1 MNPRAARFAV
11 AIMAALSLQGC
22 ATMRAAGPGLI
33 DCAAPMMSTLT
44 ADVLGQVG
52 GAVRG
57 DGFAGHAVLDGLL
70 AQLGPAVICAA
81 RKIALEGGAQPQAA
95 DSGPDPVRLQM
106 AERAG
111 AWLLERRFRVRG
123 AP

>member
-1 MNPRAARFAV
+1 MSPLHLRGLAVLFA
-11 AIMAALSLQGC
+11 LYLGSC

-70 AQLGPAVICAA
+70 AQLGPAVVCAA

-95 DSGPDPVRLQM
+95 DSGPDPVRLRM

>member
-1 MNPRAARFAV
+1 MSPLHLRGLAVLFACY
-11 AIMAALSLQGC
+11 LGSC

-70 AQLGPAVICAA
+70 AQLGPAVVCAA

>member
-1 MNPRAARFAV
+1 MSPLHLRGL
-11 AIMAALSLQGC
+11 AALFALYLGSC

-33 DCAAPMMSTLT
+33 DCAAPLMSTLT

-57 DGFAGHAVLDGLL
+57 EGFSGANVLDDMLVK
-70 AQLGPAVICAA
+70 LGPAVVCAA
-81 RKIALEGGAQPQAA
+81 AKIATEGDALPQDAA
-95 DSGPDPVRLQM
+95 SGPNPARQQM
-106 AERAG
+106 AGRCASWLIERKFQ
-111 AWLLERRFRVRG
+111 LRG

>member
-1 MNPRAARFAV
+1 MR
-11 AIMAALSLQGC
+11 ILSLPILVCFASC
-22 ATMRAAGPGLI
+22 ATMNAAGPGLI
-33 DCAAPMMSTLT
+33 DCAAPMMTTLT

-57 DGFAGHAVLDGLL
+57 EGFAGHAVLDGLL
-70 AQLGPAVICAA
+70 AQLGPAVVCAA

-95 DSGPDPVRLQM
+95 GAGPDPTRQEM
-106 AERAG
+106 ANNAI
-111 AWLLERRFRVRG
+111 AWLKAGGYQTRG

>member
-1 MNPRAARFAV
+1 MKRYLLLLPLLA
-11 AIMAALSLQGC
+11 SC

-57 DGFAGHAVLDGLL
+57 DGFAGQAIRSSTDHYSLTAHATAPYTVAIGVEVQEDCDVVLD
-70 AQLGPAVICAA
+70 QVAVKFGDIT
-81 RKIALEGGAQPQAA
+81 PQ
-95 DSGPDPVRLQM
+95 
-106 AERAG
+106 
-111 AWLLERRFRVRG
+111 
-123 AP
+123 

>member
-111 AWLLERRFRVRG
+111 AWLLERNFRTRG

>member
-1 MNPRAARFAV
+1 MNPRAASFAV
-11 AIMAALSLQGC
+11 AIMAAFSLQGC

-70 AQLGPAVICAA
+70 AQLGPAVVCAA

-95 DSGPDPVRLQM
+95 DNGPDPVRLQM

>member
-1 MNPRAARFAV
+1 MSPLHLRGLAVLFAFY
-11 AIMAALSLQGC
+11 LGSC

-33 DCAAPMMSTLT
+33 DCAAPMMTTLT

-57 DGFAGHAVLDGLL
+57 EGFAGHAVLDGLL
-70 AQLGPAVICAA
+70 AQLGPAVVCAA

-95 DSGPDPVRLQM
+95 DNGPDPVRLQM

>member
-1 MNPRAARFAV
+1 MKRYLLLLPLLA
-11 AIMAALSLQGC
+11 SC

-33 DCAAPMMSTLT
+33 DCAAPMMSTLA

-57 DGFAGHAVLDGLL
+57 DGFAGYAVLDGLL
-70 AQLGPAVICAA
+70 AQFGPAVVCAA

-111 AWLLERRFRVRG
+111 AWLLERNFRTGG

>member
-1 MNPRAARFAV
+1 MKILRFP
-11 AIMAALSLQGC
+11 AALGLMLLASC

-33 DCAAPMMSTLT
+33 DCATPMMTTLT

-70 AQLGPAVICAA
+70 AQLGPAVVCAA

-111 AWLLERRFRVRG
+111 SWLLERRFRVRG